1 VRWRAGSWRPAGP
14 VRGRPDGLWRRWTLA
29 TAAGETA
36 GFLVPAVAAVLL
48 PSGAGDGIRAVVF
61 VVAGGLEGAVL
72 GWAQTRVLREAV
84 PGVSSGA
91 WVTRTA
97 LAAAAAWAIGLLPS
111 LFWEGVSGLPPVA
124 TAVLAVAGGLVLLA
138 SIGVAQWSVL
148 RRHLSGSAAW
158 IGWTALGWSAGLLV
172 FTLVTTPLWRPGESG
187 AVIAAIGALGG
198 ALMAC
203 TVGAVTGLGLVRL
216 VHRARAG
223 AAVA

>member
-1 VRWRAGSWRPAGP
+1 M
-14 VRGRPDGLWRRWTLA
+14 RGRPDGLWRRWTLA

-36 GFLVPAVAAVLL
+36 GFLVPAVVAVLL
-48 PSGAGDGIRAVVF
+48 PGGAGDGIRTVAF

-72 GWAQTRVLREAV
+72 GWAQARVLREAV
-84 PGVSSGA
+84 PAVSSGA
-91 WVTRTA
+91 WVMRTA
-97 LAAAAAWAIGLLPS
+97 
-111 LFWEGVSGLPPVA
+111 
-124 TAVLAVAGGLVLLA
+124 LAVAGGLVLLA

-148 RRHLSGSAAW
+148 RRHLPGSAAW

-172 FTLVTTPLWRPGESG
+172 FALVTTPLWQPGESG
-187 AVIAAIGALGG
+187 PVIAAIGALGG

-216 VHRARAG
+216 VHRARVG

>member
-1 VRWRAGSWRPAGP
+1 

-48 PSGAGDGIRAVVF
+48 PAGARDGARTVAF
-61 VVAGGLEGAVL
+61 VVAGSLEGAIL
-72 GWAQTRVLREAV
+72 GWAQSRVLREAV
-84 PGVSSGA
+84 PAVSAGA

-97 LAAAAAWAIGLLPS
+97 LAAAVAWLIGLTPS
-111 LFWEGVSGLPPVA
+111 LLWDRLGGLPPVVTGA
-124 TAVLAVAGGLVLLA
+124 LAMAGGLVLLA

-148 RRHLSGSAAW
+148 RSHLPGSAWW
-158 IGWTALGWSAGLLV
+158 IGWTALGWAAGLLV
-172 FTLVTTPLWRPGESG
+172 FTLVTTPLWQPGQSG
-187 AVIAAIGALGG
+187 AVIAAIGAVGG
-198 ALMAC
+198 ALMAV

-216 VHRARAG
+216 VRRGRAG

>member
-1 VRWRAGSWRPAGP
+1 V
-14 VRGRPDGLWRRWTLA
+14 
-29 TAAGETA
+29 
-36 GFLVPAVAAVLL
+36 
-48 PSGAGDGIRAVVF
+48 
-61 VVAGGLEGAVL
+61 
-72 GWAQTRVLREAV
+72 
-84 PGVSSGA
+84 
-91 WVTRTA
+91 
-97 LAAAAAWAIGLLPS
+97 AWAIGLLPS
-111 LFWEGVSGLPPVA
+111 LFWEGVSRLPPVA
-124 TAVLAVAGGLVLLA
+124 TAVLAVTGGLVLLA

-216 VHRARAG
+216 VHRPRAG
-223 AAVA
+223 TAVA